1 MYPYLTPINHTYI
14 HSYVRI
20 RRKQQTFYVLCEPN
34 VHDANHLKT
43 EICTALAA
51 EAPDQADIKV
61 MNTAGDELGGD
72 LSKLEN
78 EQELHV
84 VFRISDDEF
93 EPVDVRNSDM
103 TE

>member
-1 MYPYLTPINHTYI
+1 MHQIKHNSYI
-14 HSYVRI
+14 RI

-34 VHDANHLKT
+34 VHDADHLKS

-51 EAPDQADIKV
+51 DAPEKDDMKL
-61 MNTAGDELGGD
+61 MDTAGDELSED

-84 VFRISDDEF
+84 VFRISDDEY
-93 EPVDVRNSDM
+93 EPVDVRNADM